1 MSWASETA
9 RLRALMRRIVVASAA
24 AGAGGGALCAAACD
38 ASKGT
43 AERGS
48 DAADEPVSP
57 VADAEVDAAESA
69 PGDDAAD
76 GALWPPGCTPPD
88 PIEYD
93 AGADAAGCEYRVL
106 LPCGRPEFLDT
117 IWPPTCTMS
126 EYECSLICTGVAAPA
141 TACEVANGFGC
152 DV

>member
-57 VADAEVDAAESA
+57 VADAEVDAAEGA

-76 GALWPPGCTPPD
+76 GALWPPGCTRQIPSSTTRAPTRQGASTASSCRVAD
-88 PIEYD
+88 P
-93 AGADAAGCEYRVL
+93 
-106 LPCGRPEFLDT
+106 
-117 IWPPTCTMS
+117 S
-126 EYECSLICTGVAAPA
+126 
-141 TACEVANGFGC
+141 
-152 DV
+152 